1 MKVKIDSKEIDAQW
15 CSQMAFKGDPKICQS
30 LCQLLEDEDI
40 CFTVLEKTESYSV
53 IHTKTVKVEIAFKM
67 VGKFP
72 RLKVCAFLDEF
83 TPWKMR
89 HTYIVYSE
97 SGTKKFQK
105 IIYIGFCDGQDD
117 GAFSDEVFLLTTKV
131 KTLSGTI
138 KSTGEKWKIS
148 YSFPFVFDWENK
160 ATDRF
165 GFYGAMLI
173 KYKGADENVVIPWG
187 VTRIDHHA
195 FKGNSKIKSVIIPQ
209 SVKLMDSCA
218 FSGCIN
224 LEYVKIENGI
234 QYVPNWVF
242 KNCKNLTEICF
253 PDSVSKVKWIDNGL
267 IETGYAA
274 LSGCKKLKKVVLSS
288 KMKAIP
294 DSFFRGCE
302 SLDNIIIPDEIAQI
316 GRFSFAGCKKLKKII
331 LPNGVKSIGA
341 TKYFGGASFQNCSS
355 LSYIFIPDTVVKIAK
370 DSFCGC
376 KNMTIYTPQNSY
388 AEKYSMENDIKCVL
402 V

>member
-1 MKVKIDSKEIDAQW
+1 MKVEIDNKEIDAQW

-30 LCQLLEDEDI
+30 LCELLEDEDT

-53 IHTKTVKVEIAFKM
+53 IHTEAVKVEVAFEL
-67 VGKFP
+67 VSKFP
-72 RLKVCAFLDEF
+72 RLKVCAFFDEF
-83 TPWKMR
+83 TPWKIR
-89 HTYIVYSE
+89 HSYIVYSE

-105 IIYIGFCDGQDD
+105 IIYIGFCDGQND

-138 KSTGEKWKIS
+138 SSTGEKWKIS

-160 ATDRF
+160 ETDQF
-165 GFYGAMLI
+165 GFYGATLI
-173 KYKGADENVVIPWG
+173 KYKGTDENVVIPLG
-187 VTRIDHHA
+187 VTRIDDHA
-195 FKGNSKIKSVIIPQ
+195 FKGNSKIKSVIVPK
-209 SVKLMDSCA
+209 SVHLISSCA

-224 LEYVKIENGI
+224 LEYVKIESGI
-234 QYVPNWVF
+234 QYVPDWLF

-253 PDSVSKVKWIDNGL
+253 PDSISKLKWIDNGF

-288 KMKAIP
+288 KMKTIP
-294 DSFFRGCE
+294 NSFFQGCE
-302 SLDNIIIPDEIAQI
+302 SLDDIIIPEGITQI
-316 GRFSFAGCKKLKKII
+316 GTFSFAGCKSLKKLI
-331 LPNGVKSIGA
+331 LPNGVKSIGG

-370 DSFCGC
+370 DSFDGC
-376 KNMTIYTPQNSY
+376 KSVIIYTPKNSY
-388 AEKYSMENDIKCVL
+388 AEKYSIENNIKCVL